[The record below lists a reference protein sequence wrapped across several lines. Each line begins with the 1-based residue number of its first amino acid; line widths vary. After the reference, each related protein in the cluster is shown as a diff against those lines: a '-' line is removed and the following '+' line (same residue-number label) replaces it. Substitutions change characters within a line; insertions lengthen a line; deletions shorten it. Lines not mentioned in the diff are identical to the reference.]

1 MIETENEAAENI
13 EDDILDIFGLSP
25 VEPYEDSGS
34 EYVPEQRSRSS
45 SRSLQDILGDSST
58 ENNEEG
64 QPSFSTN
71 KDTRKRMRKESLWK
85 KNVRK
90 NKRARG
96 EAYVN
101 TKGVLIPA
109 KQIDTGL
116 QCTCNQKCHDKIVHD
131 RQKQLFS
138 KFYALANFDLQS
150 AYLYS
155 LIHVVIKARSYVRVR
170 DTTSDRV
177 AGNVTSKPKEF
188 SRLYHL
194 PEANGKHIRVCKS
207 FFKQVF
213 KVSDGRL
220 TRVLK
225 NKPLG
230 DPAPID
236 KRGRHI
242 PSNKTPETKVNEVKD
257 FINTFPKYDSHY
269 TRHKSESRQYLPPH
283 LNLSIM
289 YSEYKSK
296 VAGPVS
302 KYIFEKIFNENF
314 NLTFHAPV
322 TDSCKR
328 CDNFKVKI
336 DACDNN
342 ELSKKNELTIAKEL
356 HLRKAESAMKNLK
369 LDMQNAK
376 QDNDTTVIIF
386 DLMKTLPTP
395 VISTGICY
403 YKRQLWT
410 YCLGIHNAGTDEMF
424 MYVWDEST
432 ASRGPQEIGSCLLK
446 FIREHVHTKRLIMYS
461 DQCGGQNRNI
471 KVAALCMHIVS
482 SPQFTVENI
491 DHKFTVSGHSFSSCD
506 RAFGLVEK
514 QKKYFPDIYVPEHW
528 NNVILAAR
536 KKKPFKIVEM
546 KGDDFISTKALE
558 TNITNR
564 KIGVDRS
571 KVEWLKI
578 QWLLYNKSHP
588 FSMFFKYS
596 NEPEVLFAE
605 VNFSKRSSKDTSN
618 FELEI
623 LFPEGRKISHEKKKD
638 LLCLLEYVPPIY
650 HPFYEQL
657 KVSSNAGNELDGAIS
672 DSSTD

>member
-1 MIETENEAAENI
+1 M
-13 EDDILDIFGLSP
+13 
-25 VEPYEDSGS
+25 EPYEDSGS
-34 EYVPEQRSRSS
+34 DYVPEQRSRSS
-45 SRSLQDILGDSST
+45 SWSLQDILGDSAT
-58 ENNEEG
+58 EGNEEG
-64 QPSFSTN
+64 QSSVSTN
-71 KDTRKRMRKESLWK
+71 KGTKKRKRTENSWK
-85 KNVRK
+85 KNERK
-90 NKRARG
+90 YKRARG
-96 EAYVN
+96 EAYIN
-101 TKGVLIPA
+101 TKGVTIPA
-109 KQIDTGL
+109 KQIDTDL
-116 QCTCNQKCHDKIVHD
+116 QCNCNQKCHEKIKHD
-131 RQKQLFS
+131 RQKELFS
-138 KFYALANFDLQS
+138 KFYDLANFDLQS

-155 LIHVVIKARSYVRVR
+155 LIHVVVKERSYVKVR
-170 DTTSDRV
+170 DTTSEQ
-177 AGNVTSKPKEF
+177 AAENVKSKPKEF

-194 PEANGKHIRVCKS
+194 PEADGKYIRVCKS
-207 FFKQVF
+207 FFKRVL

-242 PSNKTPETKVNEVKD
+242 PSNKTPEAKVNQVKN

-269 TRHKSESRQYLPPH
+269 TRHKSETRQYLPPH

-296 VAGPVS
+296 VLQPVS
-302 KYIFEKIFNENF
+302 KYMFEKIFNENF
-314 NLTFHAPV
+314 NLSFHAPI

-336 DACDNN
+336 DACDTND
-342 ELSKKNELTIAKEL
+342 LSKKNNLTVAKEL

-369 LDMQNAK
+369 FDMQNAK

-395 VISTGICY
+395 VVSTGICY

-424 MYVWDEST
+424 MYVWDESI

-471 KVAALCMHIVS
+471 KIAALCMHIVS
-482 SPQFTVENI
+482 NPEFTVENI

-506 RAFGLVEK
+506 RAFGLVER
-514 QKKYFPDIYVPEHW
+514 QKKYFPDIYVPKHW

-536 KKKPFKIVEM
+536 KKKPFKIEEM
-546 KGDDFISTKALE
+546 KRDDFISTKALE

-564 KIGVDRS
+564 KIGIDKS

-578 QWLLYNKSHP
+578 QWMLYNKSHP

-596 NEPEVLFAE
+596 NEPEVLFTE
-605 VNFSKRSSKDTSN
+605 VNFSKRSSQSTSN

-623 LFPEGRKISHEKKKD
+623 LYPEGRKISPEKKKD

-650 HPFYEQL
+650 HYFYQQL
-657 KVSSNAGNELDGAIS
+657 KVSSNAGNALDGTIS
-672 DSSTD
+672 DSSTE